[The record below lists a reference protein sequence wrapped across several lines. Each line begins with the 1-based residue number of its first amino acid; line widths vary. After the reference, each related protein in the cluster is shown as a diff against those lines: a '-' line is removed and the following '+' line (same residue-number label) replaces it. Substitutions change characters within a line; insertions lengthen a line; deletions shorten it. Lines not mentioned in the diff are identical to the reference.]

1 MTNQPVKVIASNR
14 KARHDYHI
22 EATFEAGMVLTG
34 SEIKSIRAGQVNL
47 KDGFATIRNGEVW
60 LLNTHIAPYHQ
71 ASYENHEA
79 RRERKLLMHR
89 YEINRLSGKLQEKGL
104 TLIPLQIYLKHSRA
118 KVELGLARGKK
129 LHDKRDS
136 MREREDRRQIERALG
151 RRQKGVE

>member
-1 MTNQPVKVIASNR
+1 MANQPIKIIATNR

-22 EATFEAGMVLTG
+22 ETTFEAGMVLTG

-60 LLNTHIAPYHQ
+60 LVNTHIAPYHQ
-71 ASYENHEA
+71 ASYTNHEA

-104 TLIPLQIYLKHSRA
+104 TLIPLQLYLKNSRA

-129 LHDKRDS
+129 LHDKRES
-136 MREREDRRQIERALG
+136 LREREDRRQIERALG